1 MCPHLDSIFEYYIGS
16 SDRTKAHTSAV
27 LRSFLLSSRACIYL
41 LNMSSIAARCCSTPA
56 STRHVRGASTSSS
69 PSSTMIRLPTRTTR
83 TAERRSRRTSAIV
96 AFSLS
101 SRETSSLSSSKTP
114 GATSTDTAA
123 NSAIS
128 SSEDRANKEDI
139 KNENG
144 EGEEE
149 EGQGACPY
157 SSVKSFFG
165 MDAKKE
171 VPDLRSDYDGSEP
184 PMIDDIAFLKSL
196 VKAAQHPVGMPIAM
210 LDWAEQKGECV
221 GIQNAIG
228 PDCVSILDPEIVE
241 YVCHTNAKNYK
252 LRMLPDAFRFV
263 IKNKGITGSDG
274 QYNREHRLMC
284 QKPFINSF
292 SLTQFSNTVEE
303 RINYMCET
311 WRTACAMREEGK
323 INVNIDNDSQLVTL
337 DVIGKVAFAFDFEQC
352 ESHAAKL
359 LRGEDIVSDNISQIL
374 DSYNETSEIMGQLF
388 ITPGPILKLQ
398 YALGIGRVRELK
410 EKYAILESVG
420 TKLITERRETVKK
433 RVAEG
438 DFKDYC
444 LLDVLVKAT
453 DEDGNLLPDDDL
465 WGDINDVMAAGHRTT
480 ASNFTVNLFHV
491 ARHPEIQR
499 RIEEEVALLGGR
511 APTFEDVQEG
521 RLDYTRMVVKESL
534 RKYAPIN
541 LFPRLASDEDTL
553 PSGHKVKAGD
563 FILLSSYAMGRNP
576 RVWENPLEFNPE
588 RFTDESLRLQAEKQA
603 KASAKDDPEKFKI
616 AGERMRR
623 RMAAGRDF
631 TYTPFGAGPRS
642 CIGGVFA
649 LLTATTMLA
658 TAVQNFKFGK
668 CDDGVH
674 EDPGEEIPIMY
685 DTTICFPEGVWLSMT
700 PREPKL
706 GSDFQQSSSEA
717 KTSTAV
723 PMSR

>member
-1 MCPHLDSIFEYYIGS
+1 MM
-16 SDRTKAHTSAV
+16 RASAATTNEI
-27 LRSFLLSSRACIYL
+27 LSA
-41 LNMSSIAARCCSTPA
+41 T
-56 STRHVRGASTSSS
+56 TTSTS
-69 PSSTMIRLPTRTTR
+69 
-83 TAERRSRRTSAIV
+83 E
-96 AFSLS
+96 
-101 SRETSSLSSSKTP
+101 K
-114 GATSTDTAA
+114 
-123 NSAIS
+123 
-128 SSEDRANKEDI
+128 
-139 KNENG
+139 
-144 EGEEE
+144 EEE
-149 EGQGACPY
+149 ENSKGEEKEGAACPY
-157 SSVKSFFG
+157 SSVKSFLG
-165 MDAKKE
+165 MDTKKE
-171 VPDLRSDYDGSEP
+171 TIADLRREYNQAEP
-184 PMIDDIAFLKSL
+184 AVIDDISFLKSL
-196 VKAAQHPVGMPIAM
+196 VKAARHPVGMPIAM

-311 WRTACAMREEGK
+311 WRTACGQAGEGK
-323 INVNIDNDSQLVTL
+323 INVNIDNDSQMVTL

-359 LRGEDIVSDNISQIL
+359 LRGEDIVKDNISQIL
-374 DSYNETSEIMGQLF
+374 DSYNGTSEIMGQLF

-420 TKLITERRETVKK
+420 TKLINERRETVKQ
-433 RVAEG
+433 RVADG
-438 DFKDYC
+438 DFNDYC
-444 LLDVLVKAT
+444 LLDVLVKAK
-453 DEDGNLLPDDDL
+453 DEDGNLLPDEDL

-491 ARHPEIQR
+491 ARNPEIQR
-499 RIEEEVALLGGR
+499 KIEEEVAKLGGR

-541 LFPRLASDEDTL
+541 LFPRLASGEDTL

-576 RVWENPLEFNPE
+576 RVWENPLEFNPD
-588 RFTDESLRLQAEKQA
+588 RFTDESLRSQAEKQA
-603 KASAKDDPEKFKI
+603 TASARDDPEKLEI
-616 AGERMRR
+616 ARERMRR
-623 RMAAGRDF
+623 RMTAGRDF

-668 CDDGVH
+668 CDDGKH
-674 EDPGEEIPIMY
+674 KDPGDEIPIMY

-706 GSDFQQSSSEA
+706 GLDLLSKTSSSSSA
-717 KTSTAV
+717 TTTATTTTIKREEGI
-723 PMSR
+723 PTAR

>member
-1 MCPHLDSIFEYYIGS
+1 M
-16 SDRTKAHTSAV
+16 T
-27 LRSFLLSSRACIYL
+27 
-41 LNMSSIAARCCSTPA
+41 MSNSIAARCCTSPA
-56 STRHVRGASTSSS
+56 STTTTTRQIRGVRVPLSHASGVSPTRERRGRRRRRSSSAIVVLAFSSSTGGKSGKSGNVVGATTSSS
-69 PSSTMIRLPTRTTR
+69 
-83 TAERRSRRTSAIV
+83 
-96 AFSLS
+96 
-101 SRETSSLSSSKTP
+101 
-114 GATSTDTAA
+114 TDTTTT
-123 NSAIS
+123 NSTNNTFKEEE
-128 SSEDRANKEDI
+128 EDRAQANNKKDI
-139 KNENG
+139 QQKAHQND
-144 EGEEE
+144 EE
-149 EGQGACPY
+149 EGNKEEEGKEGQACPY

-165 MDAKKE
+165 MEKKE
-171 VPDLRSDYDGSEP
+171 VPDLRPEDGSEP
-184 PMIDDIAFLKSL
+184 PVIDDISFLKSL

-311 WRTACAMREEGK
+311 WRTACTMREEGK

-359 LRGEDIVSDNISQIL
+359 LRDEDIVSDNISQIL
-374 DSYNETSEIMGQLF
+374 DSYNGTSEIMGQLF

-420 TKLITERRETVKK
+420 TKLITERRETVKE
-433 RVAEG
+433 RVEEG
-438 DFKDYC
+438 DFNDYC

-491 ARHPEIQR
+491 ARNPEIQR

-511 APTFEDVQEG
+511 APTFDDVQEG

-553 PSGHKVKAGD
+553 PSGHKVKPGD

-576 RVWENPLEFNPE
+576 RVWENPLEFNPD
-588 RFTDESLRLQAEKQA
+588 RFTDESLRMQADKQA
-603 KASAKDDPEKFKI
+603 KASARDDPEKLEI
-616 AGERMRR
+616 AKERMRR

-674 EDPGEEIPIMY
+674 EDPGDEIPIMY
-685 DTTICFPEGVWLSMT
+685 DTTICFPEGVWLSMM

-706 GSDFQQSSSEA
+706 GSELQQSSSSSEA
-717 KTSTAV
+717 PTQSKEEV
-723 PMSR
+723 PTTR

>member
-1 MCPHLDSIFEYYIGS
+1 MS
-16 SDRTKAHTSAV
+16 
-27 LRSFLLSSRACIYL
+27 
-41 LNMSSIAARCCSTPA
+41 SSIAARCCSCSPSA
-56 STRHVRGASTSSS
+56 STRQIRGASTSSS
-69 PSSTMIRLPTRTTR
+69 SVRLPANTLTTN
-83 TAERRSRRTSAIV
+83 ERRGRGRGRQSSPAIV
-96 AFSLS
+96 AFASN
-101 SRETSSLSSSKTP
+101 RDGNRGETVRAA
-114 GATSTDTAA
+114 ATTDNNNTTEKE
-123 NSAIS
+123 S
-128 SSEDRANKEDI
+128 SSEDKANKKLVLTKEKDI
-139 KNENG
+139 ERGGDGQN
-144 EGEEE
+144 EGENTEKE
-149 EGQGACPY
+149 KEGAACPY

-165 MDAKKE
+165 MENNKKE
-171 VPDLRSDYDGSEP
+171 VPDLRPEDGSEP

-196 VKAAQHPVGMPIAM
+196 VKAARHPVGMPIAM

-311 WRTACAMREEGK
+311 WKTACSMREEGK

-374 DSYNETSEIMGQLF
+374 DSYNGTSEIMGQLF

-420 TKLITERRETVKK
+420 TKLITERRETVKQ

-438 DFKDYC
+438 DFNDYC

-491 ARHPEIQR
+491 ARNPEIQR

-553 PSGHKVKAGD
+553 PSGHKVKPGD

-588 RFTDESLRLQAEKQA
+588 RFTDESLRIQAEKQA
-603 KASAKDDPEKFKI
+603 KASAKDDPEKLEVAK
-616 AGERMRR
+616 ERMRR

-674 EDPGEEIPIMY
+674 EDPGDEIPIMY

-706 GSDFQQSSSEA
+706 GSDSQRSSSSEA
-717 KTSTAV
+717 PTQSKEEV
-723 PMSR
+723 PTTR

>member
-1 MCPHLDSIFEYYIGS
+1 MSVCTHIYSDTYLSIMS
-16 SDRTKAHTSAV
+16 
-27 LRSFLLSSRACIYL
+27 
-41 LNMSSIAARCCSTPA
+41 SSIAARCCSCSPSA
-56 STRHVRGASTSSS
+56 STRQIRGASTSSS
-69 PSSTMIRLPTRTTR
+69 SVRLPANTLTTN
-83 TAERRSRRTSAIV
+83 ERRGRGRGRRSSPAIV
-96 AFSLS
+96 AFASN
-101 SRETSSLSSSKTP
+101 RDGNRGETVRAA
-114 GATSTDTAA
+114 ATTDNNNTTEKE
-123 NSAIS
+123 S
-128 SSEDRANKEDI
+128 SSEDKANKKLVLTKEKDI
-139 KNENG
+139 ERGGDGQN
-144 EGEEE
+144 EGENTEKE
-149 EGQGACPY
+149 KEGAACPY

-165 MDAKKE
+165 MENNKKE
-171 VPDLRSDYDGSEP
+171 VPDLRPEDGSEP

-196 VKAAQHPVGMPIAM
+196 VKAARHPVGMPIAM

-311 WRTACAMREEGK
+311 WKTACSMREEGK

-374 DSYNETSEIMGQLF
+374 DSYNGTSEIMGQLF

-420 TKLITERRETVKK
+420 TKLITERRETVKL

-438 DFKDYC
+438 DFNDYC

-491 ARHPEIQR
+491 ARNPEIQR

-553 PSGHKVKAGD
+553 PSGHKVKPGD

-588 RFTDESLRLQAEKQA
+588 RFTDESLRIQAEKQA
-603 KASAKDDPEKFKI
+603 KASAKDDPEKLEVAK
-616 AGERMRR
+616 ERMRR

-674 EDPGEEIPIMY
+674 EDPGDEIPIMY

-706 GSDFQQSSSEA
+706 GSDSQRSSSSEA
-717 KTSTAV
+717 PTQSKEEV
-723 PMSR
+723 PTTR

>member
-1 MCPHLDSIFEYYIGS
+1 MSVCTHIYSDTYLSIMS
-16 SDRTKAHTSAV
+16 
-27 LRSFLLSSRACIYL
+27 
-41 LNMSSIAARCCSTPA
+41 SSIAARCCSCSPSA
-56 STRHVRGASTSSS
+56 STRQIRGASTSSS
-69 PSSTMIRLPTRTTR
+69 SVRLPANTLTTN
-83 TAERRSRRTSAIV
+83 ERRGRGRQSSPAIV
-96 AFSLS
+96 AFASN
-101 SRETSSLSSSKTP
+101 RDGNRGETVRAA
-114 GATSTDTAA
+114 ATTDNNNTTEKE
-123 NSAIS
+123 S
-128 SSEDRANKEDI
+128 SSEDKANKKLVLTKEKDI
-139 KNENG
+139 ERGGDGQN
-144 EGEEE
+144 EGENTEKE
-149 EGQGACPY
+149 KEGAACPY

-165 MDAKKE
+165 MENNKKE
-171 VPDLRSDYDGSEP
+171 VPDLRPEDGSEP

-196 VKAAQHPVGMPIAM
+196 VKAARHPVGMPIAM

-311 WRTACAMREEGK
+311 WKTACSMREEGK

-374 DSYNETSEIMGQLF
+374 DSYNGTSEIMGQLF

-420 TKLITERRETVKK
+420 TKLITERRETVKQ

-438 DFKDYC
+438 DFNDYC

-491 ARHPEIQR
+491 ARNPEIQR

-553 PSGHKVKAGD
+553 PSGHKVKPGD

-588 RFTDESLRLQAEKQA
+588 RFTDESLRIQAEKQA
-603 KASAKDDPEKFKI
+603 KASAKDDPEKLEVAK
-616 AGERMRR
+616 ERMRR

-674 EDPGEEIPIMY
+674 EDPGDEIPIMY

-706 GSDFQQSSSEA
+706 GSDSQRSSSSEA
-717 KTSTAV
+717 PTQSKEEV
-723 PMSR
+723 PTTR

>member
-1 MCPHLDSIFEYYIGS
+1 MIHINQYIVYDHVKLHRGALLYFSRVDDDDDEANPRVRVPFSHASGS
-16 SDRTKAHTSAV
+16 PRREREEDDDDDDDRRP
-27 LRSFLLSSRACIYL
+27 RSSSSRSHHRPVVKVVKVV
-41 LNMSSIAARCCSTPA
+41 MSSERRRP
-56 STRHVRGASTSSS
+56 RRQ
-69 PSSTMIRLPTRTTR
+69 IRRRIRPTTR
-83 TAERRSRRTSAIV
+83 SKK
-96 AFSLS
+96 
-101 SRETSSLSSSKTP
+101 REE
-114 GATSTDTAA
+114 
-123 NSAIS
+123 
-128 SSEDRANKEDI
+128 EDRAQANNKKDI
-139 KNENG
+139 QQKAHQND
-144 EGEEE
+144 EE
-149 EGQGACPY
+149 EGNKEEEGKEGQACPY

-165 MDAKKE
+165 MEKKE
-171 VPDLRSDYDGSEP
+171 VPDLRPEDGSEP
-184 PMIDDIAFLKSL
+184 PVIDDISFLKSL

-311 WRTACAMREEGK
+311 WRTACTMREEGK

-359 LRGEDIVSDNISQIL
+359 LRDEDIVSDNISQIL
-374 DSYNETSEIMGQLF
+374 DSYNGTSEIMGQLF

-420 TKLITERRETVKK
+420 TKLITERRETVKE
-433 RVAEG
+433 RVEEG
-438 DFKDYC
+438 DFNDYC

-491 ARHPEIQR
+491 ARNPEIQR

-511 APTFEDVQEG
+511 APTFDDVKKDAWITAHG
-521 RLDYTRMVVKESL
+521 RERVAAQVP
-534 RKYAPIN
+534 PIN

-553 PSGHKVKAGD
+553 PSGHKVKPGD

-576 RVWENPLEFNPE
+576 RVWENPLEFNPD
-588 RFTDESLRLQAEKQA
+588 RFTDDRSECKRTSKPRHPRGTIQKSLRLRRNVCADAWQLGEISRTRRSGRARDR
-603 KASAKDDPEKFKI
+603 ASAV
-616 AGERMRR
+616 
-623 RMAAGRDF
+623 
-631 TYTPFGAGPRS
+631 S
-642 CIGGVFA
+642 
-649 LLTATTMLA
+649 LL
-658 TAVQNFKFGK
+658 
-668 CDDGVH
+668 C
-674 EDPGEEIPIMY
+674 
-685 DTTICFPEGVWLSMT
+685 
-700 PREPKL
+700 
-706 GSDFQQSSSEA
+706 
-717 KTSTAV
+717 
-723 PMSR
+723 

>member
-1 MCPHLDSIFEYYIGS
+1 VSVCTHIYSDTYLSIMS
-16 SDRTKAHTSAV
+16 
-27 LRSFLLSSRACIYL
+27 
-41 LNMSSIAARCCSTPA
+41 SSIAARCCSCSPSA
-56 STRHVRGASTSSS
+56 STRQIRGASTSSS
-69 PSSTMIRLPTRTTR
+69 SVRLPANTLTTN
-83 TAERRSRRTSAIV
+83 ERRGRGRGRRSSPAIV
-96 AFSLS
+96 AFASN
-101 SRETSSLSSSKTP
+101 RDGNRGETVRAA
-114 GATSTDTAA
+114 ATTDNNNTTEKE
-123 NSAIS
+123 S
-128 SSEDRANKEDI
+128 SSEDKANKKLVLTKEKDI
-139 KNENG
+139 ERGGDGQN
-144 EGEEE
+144 EGENTEKE
-149 EGQGACPY
+149 KEGAACPY

-165 MDAKKE
+165 MENNKKE
-171 VPDLRSDYDGSEP
+171 VPDLRPEDGSEP

-196 VKAAQHPVGMPIAM
+196 VKAARHPVGMPIAM

-311 WRTACAMREEGK
+311 WKTACSMREEGK

-374 DSYNETSEIMGQLF
+374 DSYNGTSEIMGQLF

-420 TKLITERRETVKK
+420 TKLITERRETVKQ

-438 DFKDYC
+438 DFNDYC

-491 ARHPEIQR
+491 ARNPEIQR

-553 PSGHKVKAGD
+553 PSGHKVKPGD

-588 RFTDESLRLQAEKQA
+588 RFTDESLRIQAEKQA
-603 KASAKDDPEKFKI
+603 KASAKDDPEKLEVAK
-616 AGERMRR
+616 ERMRR

-674 EDPGEEIPIMY
+674 EDPGDEIPIMY

-706 GSDFQQSSSEA
+706 GSDSQRSSSSEA
-717 KTSTAV
+717 PTQSKEEV
-723 PMSR
+723 PTTR

>member
-1 MCPHLDSIFEYYIGS
+1 MS
-16 SDRTKAHTSAV
+16 
-27 LRSFLLSSRACIYL
+27 
-41 LNMSSIAARCCSTPA
+41 SSIAARCCSCSPSA
-56 STRHVRGASTSSS
+56 STRQIRGASTSSS
-69 PSSTMIRLPTRTTR
+69 SVRLPANTLTTN
-83 TAERRSRRTSAIV
+83 ERRGRGRGRGRRSSPAIV
-96 AFSLS
+96 AFASN
-101 SRETSSLSSSKTP
+101 RDGNRGETVRAA
-114 GATSTDTAA
+114 ATTDNNNTTEKE
-123 NSAIS
+123 S
-128 SSEDRANKEDI
+128 SSEDKANKKLVLTKEKDI
-139 KNENG
+139 ERGGDGQN
-144 EGEEE
+144 EGENTEKE
-149 EGQGACPY
+149 KEGAACPY

-165 MDAKKE
+165 MENNKKE
-171 VPDLRSDYDGSEP
+171 VPDLRPEDGSEP

-196 VKAAQHPVGMPIAM
+196 VKAARHPVGMPIAM

-311 WRTACAMREEGK
+311 WKTACSMREEGK

-337 DVIGKVAFAFDFEQC
+337 DIIGKVAFAFDFEQC

-374 DSYNETSEIMGQLF
+374 DSYNGTSEIMGQLF

-420 TKLITERRETVKK
+420 TKLITERRETVKQ

-438 DFKDYC
+438 DFNDYC

-491 ARHPEIQR
+491 ARNPEIQR

-553 PSGHKVKAGD
+553 PSGHKVKPGD

-588 RFTDESLRLQAEKQA
+588 RFTDESLRIQAEKQA
-603 KASAKDDPEKFKI
+603 KASAKDDPEKLEVAK
-616 AGERMRR
+616 ERMRR

-674 EDPGEEIPIMY
+674 EDPGDEIPIMY

-706 GSDFQQSSSEA
+706 GSDSQRSSSSEA
-717 KTSTAV
+717 PTQSKEEV
-723 PMSR
+723 PTTR